1 MKSWRIKLWKKQND
15 ELKRLEFVKMNEKAD
30 NAIAVAATVATVA
43 IPIPF
48 ADAVLL
54 IGEQVTLMATIC
66 GIYGMNIGKDGL
78 KMLATMVLG
87 AVSIAGAASFLTH

>member
-1 MKSWRIKLWKKQND
+1 
-15 ELKRLEFVKMNEKAD
+15 MNEKAD

-48 ADAVLL
+48 ADALLL

-87 AVSIAGAASFLTH
+87 AVYRRSGKFPYTLVLRSIFRDWV

>member
-1 MKSWRIKLWKKQND
+1 
-15 ELKRLEFVKMNEKAD
+15 MNEKAD
-30 NAIAVAATVATVA
+30 NAVAVAATVATVV

-48 ADAVLL
+48 ADALLL

-66 GIYGMNIGKDGL
+66 EIYGMNIGKDGL

-87 AVSIAGAASFLTH
+87 AVSIAGAASFLAHEF

>member
-1 MKSWRIKLWKKQND
+1 
-15 ELKRLEFVKMNEKAD
+15 MNEKAD

-48 ADAVLL
+48 ADALLL

-66 GIYGMNIGKDGL
+66 GKDGL

>member
-1 MKSWRIKLWKKQND
+1 
-15 ELKRLEFVKMNEKAD
+15 MNEKAD

-48 ADAVLL
+48 ADALLL

-66 GIYGMNIGKDGL
+66 GIYGMGVNATEAGENLPKLAGK
-78 KMLATMVLG
+78 
-87 AVSIAGAASFLTH
+87 